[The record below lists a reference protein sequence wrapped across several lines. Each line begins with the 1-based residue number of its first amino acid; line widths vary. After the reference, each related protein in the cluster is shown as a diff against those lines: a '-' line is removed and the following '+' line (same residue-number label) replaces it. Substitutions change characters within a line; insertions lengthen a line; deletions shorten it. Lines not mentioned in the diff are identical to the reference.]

1 MDLLDDRIRDWVG
14 QQKAKLEP
22 SAATASPNSGGPLT
36 SGWGSEFRLKDN
48 PHDAIYVSEMT
59 G

>member
-22 SAATASPNSGGPLT
+22 SADHPVA
-36 SGWGSEFRLKDN
+36 K
-48 PHDAIYVSEMT
+48 
-59 G
+59 